1 MGFPPADLLTP
12 REQCDAS
19 SRCRSVAKTSARSAA
34 ARSFCAPTHVSRLA
48 YARQLA
54 TMRSSCPPTA
64 NLDTDMFKYLQEWFP
79 REIKA
84 KEKANQKEAAR
95 EELEEMGLKEHKC
108 LLM

>member
-1 MGFPPADLLTP
+1 MLAK
-12 REQCDAS
+12 
-19 SRCRSVAKTSARSAA
+19 SRPCRSPS
-34 ARSFCAPTHVSRLA
+34 
-48 YARQLA
+48 
-54 TMRSSCPPTA
+54 PPPA
-64 NLDTDMFKYLQEWFP
+64 NLDTDMLKYLQEWFP

>member
-1 MGFPPADLLTP
+1 ML
-12 REQCDAS
+12 
-19 SRCRSVAKTSARSAA
+19 
-34 ARSFCAPTHVSRLA
+34 
-48 YARQLA
+48 
-54 TMRSSCPPTA
+54 
-64 NLDTDMFKYLQEWFP
+64 KYLQEWFP